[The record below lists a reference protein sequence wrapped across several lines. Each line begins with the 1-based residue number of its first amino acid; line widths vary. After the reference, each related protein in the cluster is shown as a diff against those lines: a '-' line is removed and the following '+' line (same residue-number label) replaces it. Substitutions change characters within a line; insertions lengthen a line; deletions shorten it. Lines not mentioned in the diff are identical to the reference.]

1 MAVLQKIRNRAGVL
15 VIIFVGVALF
25 LFIIDPTTFQ
35 QLFVKNET
43 SIAEIDGEEV
53 EYSDFQEFY
62 DQHRE
67 FLLVAQRKSN
77 LEAEEDKS
85 IREQAW
91 NDVLQKYLLE
101 PAYEEVGLSVSD
113 AELED
118 MLYGSNIHY
127 IILQNFTDQQT
138 GQVDTASIRSFFERS
153 GEDPSYQ
160 IISEYWK
167 SVIKRDRIRTKY
179 NNMVSKGFYTP
190 TAIAKMDYQD
200 KNNMYDFEYVYRAY
214 KEIPD
219 ENIKVTDADLKSYYD
234 EHQYMFVE
242 DAKSRDIEYIVFD
255 VLPSAEDSATIKADI
270 EDMYA
275 EFIELE
281 EGQADY
287 ASRYSEVG
295 YRQIFISPKDLPA
308 GLNPEFFEAE
318 LGTTSDIIMAN
329 NTYYFT
335 SIIDIAERPDSVNA
349 SHILFIPNDSITI
362 EDCYTKADSIK
373 KLIEDGEDFAML
385 ALMNSEDPGSQPQ
398 GGNLGWFTDGM
409 MVPEFNE
416 ACFAGKA
423 GDISIVETQFGVHIV
438 KIDEQSEYSRKIK
451 LATVAK
457 EIRFSDRTSNF
468 YFSQASN
475 FSANNNTSKKFD
487 EAVVKDQLIK
497 RVADKL
503 NELDSEIPGI
513 ENAREIIRWVYRDE
527 AKVGDVSTVFHF
539 TDKFIVVKI
548 SAIREKGVAPF
559 ENVKETIEP
568 IVIKNK
574 KAEMLIAELNKD
586 IAANMQIGAISEKY
600 GKTLDTIT
608 NVSFSSFS
616 LPGIGIEPNVNAVV
630 STIELNKLSQPIKGN
645 NGVMIVKVINKVT
658 APEKTDFTQEKL
670 SMMRN
675 QASQVYRLFEAFEKK
690 AEIVDNRARYF

>member
-35 QLFVKNET
+35 QLFVKNDT

-153 GEDPSYQ
+153 GEDPTYQ
-160 IISEYWK
+160 VISEYWK

-219 ENIKVTDADLKSYYD
+219 ENIKVTDSDLKSYYD

-270 EDMYA
+270 EDMHA

-281 EGQADY
+281 DGQADY

-308 GLNPEFFEAE
+308 GLNPEFFDAE

-373 KLIEDGEDFAML
+373 KLIEDGEDFAIL

-416 ACFAGKA
+416 ACFAGKT

-487 EAVVKDQLIK
+487 EAVIKDQLIK

-513 ENAREIIRWVYRDE
+513 ENAREIIRWVYGDE